1 VDPGERPMR
10 ADARRNYE
18 RLLVAARE
26 AFSERGEQAS
36 MDDIA
41 KRAEVGPGTLYR
53 HFPSREALLAAVYRD
68 DVDFMAKRA
77 GELAGTL
84 PPFEA
89 LATWLHEQLG
99 YIKAK
104 LGITAVLKNILKDDA
119 ETFEWCRDS
128 MRAAIGGLLESA
140 QDAGEIRPD
149 VDHITVLRLAHGVG
163 MASENAPE
171 LADRMLDLVIDGLRA
186 KPAPPR

>member
-1 VDPGERPMR
+1 MR

-18 RLLVAARE
+18 RLLVAGRD

-53 HFPSREALLAAVYRD
+53 HFPTREALLAAVYRD
-68 DVDFMAKRA
+68 DVDVMAKRA

-104 LGITAVLKNILKDDA
+104 LGITAVLKNILKDDT
-119 ETFEWCRDS
+119 ETFEWCRDT
-128 MRAAIGGLLESA
+128 MRSAVGALLVSA
-140 QDAGEIRPD
+140 QEAGAIRPD
-149 VDHITVLRLAHGVG
+149 VDPTTVLRLAHGVG

-171 LADRMLDLVIDGLRA
+171 MADRMMDLVIDGLRA
-186 KPAPPR
+186 KPPTP

>member
-77 GELAGTL
+77 AELAGTL

-140 QDAGEIRPD
+140 QNAGEIRPD